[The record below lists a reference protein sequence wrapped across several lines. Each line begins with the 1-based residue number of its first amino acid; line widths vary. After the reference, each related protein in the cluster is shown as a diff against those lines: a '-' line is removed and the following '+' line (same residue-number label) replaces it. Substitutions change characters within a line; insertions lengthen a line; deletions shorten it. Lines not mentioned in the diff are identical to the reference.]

1 MSTLQTLKTF
11 INQRLAV
18 AVDEIFGLLETTIS
32 NYEEE
37 INRQRRLLEAE
48 RSEFQ
53 NNKADAQQ
61 AMRFRVVID
70 HDVKK
75 ITFQNGIPSSVE
87 DLIKVFKQA
96 FSITSDIG
104 LQYKDTDFDDFFT
117 LTSTSDLKD
126 KDTLK
131 VVHVPP
137 GIIMTTVPQKH
148 NLDTS
153 DVSSVDEL
161 LSVDSQ
167 DNLIPC
173 PPVTERQNQWPAVFP
188 IPAFSYNTEMAL
200 RQGNEKFLKDGT
212 PLTSPSVKS
221 DILERLAEA
230 MFSYTAYPNDP
241 QRAAVAQALI
251 EKHPCLREPGS
262 FNGCYGWQQSLK
274 YKCANYRCK
283 LKAHGNPELLINTLK
298 HKQEGDR
305 KPAKNIKKPRK
316 SEVNYL
322 PPHPT
327 GETDDTLE
335 SVRLELI
342 AASKTNDSGQMI
354 NDMMSRTYS
363 CRRREVVGQTLQ
375 VAEFKERWPA
385 LFDPVQ
391 INEEFR
397 RCNTIPLESTFI
409 CHLDRYMPKFLELFS
424 SKGGAVGQRMKSVLI
439 ELIKDPKAS
448 LDKKRDVTLRC
459 LIEYMG
465 ESVQDL
471 ISDYYSP
478 ERETQPCCLFSWLP
492 GSGASR
498 SLILTH
504 PAVPMPTTTA
514 PNIMTEREREE
525 VQLINCGAAQTGV
538 RMQRTDAQLAVG
550 CVTFTEGERSRPSG
564 VCYSWWREGLSGRK
578 EKMRVST
585 SHLQQLTIFT
595 TVLTGGGVGTMYYL
609 MQKRFAESDYH
620 KLALQ
625 KLEACPVAM
634 ESLGAPPL
642 KVHNIHLTDRNNR
655 VDQHTAQIKIP
666 VTGSKTGGY
675 LYTSSFRDPKTE
687 RWSLK
692 LAVLHLREGKVLDLL
707 NAPPPASAQTTEH
720 MQEVDTGH
728 WH

>member
-1 MSTLQTLKTF
+1 MSRLQSLKVLINERLTAAVEELFGYLERIISECEEELKCRCHKLLDAGSKPGDELQT
-11 INQRLAV
+11 V
-18 AVDEIFGLLETTIS
+18 
-32 NYEEE
+32 
-37 INRQRRLLEAE
+37 
-48 RSEFQ
+48 
-53 NNKADAQQ
+53 DAQQ

-471 ISDYYSP
+471 ISDYYRTP
-478 ERETQPCCLFSWLP
+478 EGKVHEELKSQSMRIYICQQP
-492 GSGASR
+492 
-498 SLILTH
+498 
-504 PAVPMPTTTA
+504 
-514 PNIMTEREREE
+514 
-525 VQLINCGAAQTGV
+525 
-538 RMQRTDAQLAVG
+538 DAVG
-550 CVTFTEGERSRPSG
+550 VIIDGTP
-564 VCYSWWREGLSGRK
+564 
-578 EKMRVST
+578 
-585 SHLQQLTIFT
+585 
-595 TVLTGGGVGTMYYL
+595 VLTGLDNMSRACCLLFGLTYAL
-609 MQKRFAESDYH
+609 NLDYPP
-620 KLALQ
+620 KLAKTFEVFQRLFVGLDTLQ
-625 KLEACPVAM
+625 PKPSSKYINLKNKLL
-634 ESLGAPPL
+634 S
-642 KVHNIHLTDRNNR
+642 
-655 VDQHTAQIKIP
+655 
-666 VTGSKTGGY
+666 
-675 LYTSSFRDPKTE
+675 
-687 RWSLK
+687 
-692 LAVLHLREGKVLDLL
+692 
-707 NAPPPASAQTTEH
+707 
-720 MQEVDTGH
+720 
-728 WH
+728 